1 MVRGPGTYDAER
13 RFVLGTFAMG
23 HLANDWAYGA
33 MLLIAPAVAVS
44 FDLGAPEVGLLLAV
58 HSAAGA
64 LVYVPAGLVTDR
76 VSRRG
81 PLLAMTF
88 PWVALGYFAA
98 SFAGSYWVLVGLL
111 GIAVLGDAAWH
122 PIATGD
128 LVQRY
133 PAHRAHVLG
142 VHAMGGTIGAEVLGP
157 IGVGLIL
164 TFTDWRNALRLSVV
178 PAALMGVVFLFVVR
192 RLGETKTSA
201 GQDDSRDGRR
211 ERPSVLGP
219 WATKAGVVFMTT
231 IVLYNMAYIAI
242 LSMTP
247 LFLLEDLS
255 YSPLAAGVVIA
266 LMLTLGSILQPRIGR
281 LSDQTGRRVMI
292 VAASAIGAVCAG
304 VAGVINPSWISVVA
318 LIGAAVV
325 FTAVR
330 SVVLAAAVEIAQE
343 REATNLAM
351 AFTLLDGVG
360 ALGALMAGLAGQD
373 DLTYAFLLA
382 AGLSTVALV
391 ACRWLRLDD
400 PAPVPVI

>member
-1 MVRGPGTYDAER
+1 MARGVTDPYNRDR

-23 HLANDWAYGA
+23 HLANDWAFGS
-33 MLLIAPAVAVS
+33 MLLIAPAVAAS

-64 LVYVPAGLVTDR
+64 LVYVPAGLITDR
-76 VSRRG
+76 VTRRG

-88 PWVALGYFAA
+88 PWVALGYLAA
-98 SFAGSYWVLVGLL
+98 SFAGGYWVLVGLL
-111 GIAVLGDAAWH
+111 ALAVLGDAAWH

-133 PAHRAHVLG
+133 PAQRAHVLG

-164 TFTDWRNALRLSVV
+164 TFTDWQNALRLSVI
-178 PAALMGVVFLFVVR
+178 PAALMGIVFVFAIR
-192 RLGETKTSA
+192 RLGETKPSTPP
-201 GQDDSRDGRR
+201 DVRH
-211 ERPSVLGP
+211 ERPSVLRA
-219 WATKAGVVFMTT
+219 WSTKPALVFVTT
-231 IVLYNMAYIAI
+231 IVLYNMAHVAI

-247 LFLLEDLS
+247 LFLQRDLS
-255 YSPLAAGVVIA
+255 YSPLTAGVVIA
-266 LMLTLGSILQPRIGR
+266 VMLTLGSILQPRIGR
-281 LSDQTGRRVMI
+281 LSDQTGRRSMI
-292 VAASAIGAVCAG
+292 LAASAIGAVCAG
-304 VAGVINPSWISVVA
+304 LAGILDPSWISVVA

-330 SVVLAAAVEIAQE
+330 SVVLAAAVEIAHA

-360 ALGALMAGLAGQD
+360 ALGALLAGLAGQS
-373 DLTYAFLLA
+373 DLTHAFLLSS
-382 AGLSTVALV
+382 GLSAAALI
-391 ACRWLRLDD
+391 ACHWLRLDE
-400 PAPVPVI
+400 PQPVLA